1 MARWAENVNARTPP
15 YPIRRLVMRI
25 NLLLSVII
33 GWGLSQRSNSR
44 QKKGYSPVRR
54 LSTVG
59 ACVLFVGM
67 AGALPSPDSGGAG
80 QAGDNAMQVPD
91 FVLEDQHRDEHDYRF
106 PRERVT
112 VLLVADR
119 KGSDGLEKWVRP
131 LYERYELDID
141 LRGIAELSEAP
152 RIFRGLIRLGF
163 RQVLEYP
170 VLMDW
175 EGEVCEALNYP
186 GEIPRVVVAAPDGE
200 IALKVDGEAEPERI
214 ARVMRSVDAL
224 LETQREESA
233 RNGEEASSRQSAV
246 TPESNPT

>member
-1 MARWAENVNARTPP
+1 
-15 YPIRRLVMRI
+15 MR
-25 NLLLSVII
+25 
-33 GWGLSQRSNSR
+33 
-44 QKKGYSPVRR
+44 KGYIPVRW

-80 QAGDNAMQVPD
+80 QAGDNAMLVPD

-112 VLLVADR
+112 VLLLADR
-119 KGSDGLEKWVRP
+119 KGSDGLEEWVRP

-186 GEIPRVVVAAPDGE
+186 GEVPRVVVAAPDGE
-200 IALKVDGEAEPERI
+200 IALKVDGKPEPERI
-214 ARVMRSVDAL
+214 ARVVETVDEL
-224 LETQREESA
+224 LEAEAEEGCEPRDGGA
-233 RNGEEASSRQSAV
+233 ADQQPQGEAEGRDNSPA
-246 TPESNPT
+246 